1 MMKTWIKATVA
12 AAMMGSVATLALAN
26 PAINHTAINAKNVTV
41 KQAVQMIDDSKVQ
54 IKGYVV
60 KALGDENYQFRDAT
74 GTITVEIDDELWQ
87 GKAVSAKTLVTI
99 QGEVD
104 VDYTPR
110 KTVEID
116 VDRVIF

>member
-1 MMKTWIKATVA
+1 MKTWMKGTIA
-12 AAMMGSVATLALAN
+12 AAIVGSVATVAVAN
-26 PAINHTAINAKNVTV
+26 PVINQAAVNPQSVSV
-41 KQAVQMIDDSKVQ
+41 KQAMQMADDTKVQM
-54 IKGYVV
+54 KGYIV

-74 GTITVEIDDELWQ
+74 GTVTVEIDDELWQ

-110 KTVEID
+110 KKVEID
-116 VDRVIF
+116 VDHVMF